1 MLRLEGVVKSFGGKH
16 AVDQVSLV
24 VPAGQLLGV
33 IGQSG
38 SGKSTLLRMINRLG
52 DPTAGQIRYGDTD
65 VTALRGRALR
75 QWRARCA
82 MVFQQ
87 FNLAGRLDVLTNV
100 MMGRAF
106 HVPPTRALLKLWTD
120 AEKAMGLAAL
130 ESFDMARLAGQRA
143 DTLSGGQQQRVAIAR
158 ALVQEP
164 EIILADEPIASLDPR
179 NTQVVMDALLHINR
193 HFGITV
199 ICNLHSLDLARKYCD
214 RLVGLASGKVV
225 FDGAP
230 AALTDHVARD
240 LYGLESGDVLGH
252 AAHPDLVPGAQPG
265 LALAGS

>member
-1 MLRLEGVVKSFGGKH
+1 MLRLENVVKKFGDKR
-16 AVDQVSLV
+16 AVDNISLL
-24 VPAGQLLGV
+24 VPRGQLVGV
-33 IGQSG
+33 IGASG

-52 DPTAGQIRYGDTD
+52 DPSSGDIYYGDVN
-65 VTALRGRALR
+65 VTRLQGRALR

-82 MVFQQ
+82 MIFQQ

-106 HVPPTRALLKLWTD
+106 HAPLRRSVFKLWTD
-120 AEKAMGLAAL
+120 EEKALGLSAL
-130 ESFDMARLAGQRA
+130 EGLDIGRLSGQRA

-164 EIILADEPIASLDPR
+164 ELVLADEPIASLDPR
-179 NTQVVMDALLHINR
+179 NTQVVMDALQHINR

-214 RLVGLASGKVV
+214 RLVGLAGGRLV
-225 FDGAP
+225 FDDAP
-230 AALTDHVARD
+230 AALTEHVARD
-240 LYGLESGDVLGH
+240 LYGLESADVIGADAQGL
-252 AAHPDLVPGAQPG
+252 AVPGAQSG
-265 LALAGS
+265 LALAH